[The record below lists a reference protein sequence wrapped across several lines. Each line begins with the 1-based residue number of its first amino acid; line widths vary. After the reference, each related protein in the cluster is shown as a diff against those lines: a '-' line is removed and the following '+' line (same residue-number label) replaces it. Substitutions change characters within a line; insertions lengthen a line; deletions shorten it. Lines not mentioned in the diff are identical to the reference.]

1 MQLDDFSCK
10 WHQSVDCERLTV
22 QAQKGGT
29 RGSRAAHIAVNE
41 RMVERD
47 PDRQCCC
54 LPRQVCACV
63 VGRGMGAVHRRFGQ
77 GAAPRLA
84 GSAVGKTVG
93 EGSTR
98 SGQRRH
104 RQSGSGTR
112 PANCRRAA
120 RTPRPSRGGRQ
131 VRQPRAVTRALIDGE
146 HSPSRGWRLARRV
159 RLYRARLPFS
169 PRKLP

>member
-47 PDRQCCC
+47 PVRQCCC

-63 VGRGMGAVHRRFGQ
+63 VGRGMGAVHRRFGR
-77 GAAPRLA
+77 GAAPASQDRRWVRQSAREVLGQGNDVI
-84 GSAVGKTVG
+84 GSQVAVLGQLIVG
-93 EGSTR
+93 E
-98 SGQRRH
+98 QRERL
-104 RQSGSGTR
+104 
-112 PANCRRAA
+112 
-120 RTPRPSRGGRQ
+120 GRLG
-131 VRQPRAVTRALIDGE
+131 AVDKFVSHAL
-146 HSPSRGWRLARRV
+146 
-159 RLYRARLPFS
+159 
-169 PRKLP
+169 